1 MQQNIV
7 NPIAFSVILKQRS
20 KNNFIQK
27 WNAEINESLKA
38 IFYRAFTNFQLQKH
52 FNIAHVAKS
61 VTSHRLELDKGRWAR
76 PGKIA
81 YENKKYGL

>member
-27 WNAEINESLKA
+27 WYAEINESLRA
-38 IFYRAFTNFQLQKH
+38 IFYRAFAHFQLQKH
-52 FNIAHVAKS
+52 FNIAH
-61 VTSHRLELDKGRWAR
+61 L
-76 PGKIA
+76 
-81 YENKKYGL
+81 KKFRII